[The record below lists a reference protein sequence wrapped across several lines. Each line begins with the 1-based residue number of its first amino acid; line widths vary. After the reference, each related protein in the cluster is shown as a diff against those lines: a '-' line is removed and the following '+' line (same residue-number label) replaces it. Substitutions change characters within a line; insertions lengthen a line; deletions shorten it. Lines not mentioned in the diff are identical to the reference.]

1 MLINVKNKNVD
12 EEDLN
17 HIQEIV
23 FEAQQRC
30 IKDLLFVYH
39 SKCYI
44 NEKGY
49 LTKLIDKLHELGYY
63 DVNET
68 IFLKKGI

>member
-1 MLINVKNKNVD
+1 MLINVKKTD
-12 EEDLN
+12 EEELCR
-17 HIQEIV
+17 IQETEY
-23 FEAQQRC
+23 EAEQRC
-30 IKDLLFVYH
+30 INDLLFVYH